1 MARPLKATTSSPF
14 HGRHPYRTRNT
25 TIMQKIAAFLAL
37 VALTLQ
43 GFGQKEVVSAYN
55 ANKEGDFASAATY
68 IEQAIQNPK
77 ANVKNKTWRYRGEI
91 YLNISKDTVLFAAY
105 PDALT
110 KSKDSYMKAQE
121 LDTKGSY
128 AQECQVGLGQV
139 QMAASNAGIGQYN
152 TGDFGKAG
160 GFFDLAAEIALAF
173 DAVDTMALYN
183 SALCYE
189 KSGDVDL
196 AVARYQSCAD
206 IGYQVPNVFLFISNL
221 YRESDREAEALAT
234 LAEARKSYPR
244 EQSLIIEEL
253 NIYLTNEE
261 FDKAK
266 ENLALA
272 AEQDP
277 TNEILWFSLGSVLD
291 NLGNAEEAIEAYLK
305 ALEVKADYFDANYN
319 LGALYF
325 NQAVQ
330 GINEAND
337 MWKPR
342 MTAAESNQ
350 QKTLEE
356 NAKALFGT
364 ARPYLESA
372 HATDPEDS
380 QTMRS
385 LKDIYARTGEDDKWT
400 EMSAKLKA
408 LGQ

>member
-1 MARPLKATTSSPF
+1 MRLARPLNNDGASMYFCDELKPKNMRNFATL
-14 HGRHPYRTRNT
+14 
-25 TIMQKIAAFLAL
+25 MALAAISFQGLA
-37 VALTLQ
+37 
-43 GFGQKEVVSAYN
+43 QKEVVSAYN
-55 ANKEGDFASAATY
+55 ANKEGDYATAASY
-68 IEQAIQNPK
+68 IEQAIENPK

-91 YLNISKDTVLFAAY
+91 YLNISKDSTLFAAF

-110 KSKDSYMKAQE
+110 IAKDSYMKAKE

-128 AQECQVGLGQV
+128 AQECQIGLGQV
-139 QMAASNAGIGQYN
+139 QMAASNAGIAQYN
-152 TGDFGKAG
+152 TGDFGRAG
-160 GFFDLAAEIALAF
+160 GFFDLSAEIASAF
-173 DAVDTMALYN
+173 EATDTMALYN

-189 KSGDVDL
+189 KAGNVEL
-196 AVARYQSCAD
+196 AVARYQACAD
-206 IGYQVPNVFLFISNL
+206 IEYQVPNVFLFISNL
-221 YRESDREAEALAT
+221 YRTTGQEELALQT
-234 LAEARKSYPR
+234 LADARKAYPR

-342 MTAAESNQ
+342 MTKTESDA
-350 QKTLEE
+350 QKKLEDD
-356 NAKALFGT
+356 AKALFAT
-364 ARPYLESA
+364 AKPYLEAA
-372 HATDPEDS
+372 HAQDSEDVE
-380 QTMRS
+380 TMRS
-385 LKDIYARTGEDDKWT
+385 LRDVYARTGDDDKLLD
-400 EMSAKLKA
+400 MSAKLKA

>member
-1 MARPLKATTSSPF
+1 MRLARPLSNDEPSTYFCDELKPKNMRNFATL
-14 HGRHPYRTRNT
+14 
-25 TIMQKIAAFLAL
+25 MALAAISFQGLA
-37 VALTLQ
+37 
-43 GFGQKEVVSAYN
+43 QKEVVSAYN
-55 ANKEGDFASAATY
+55 ANKEGDYATAASY
-68 IEQAIQNPK
+68 IEQAIENPK
-77 ANVKNKTWRYRGEI
+77 AKVKNKTWRYRGEI
-91 YLNISKDTVLFAAY
+91 YLNISKDSTLFAAF

-110 KSKDSYMKAQE
+110 IAKDSYMKAKE

-128 AQECQVGLGQV
+128 AQECQIGLGQV
-139 QMAASNAGIGQYN
+139 QMAASNAGITQYN
-152 TGDFGKAG
+152 TGDFGRAG
-160 GFFDLAAEIALAF
+160 GFFDLSAEIASAF
-173 DAVDTMALYN
+173 EATDTMALYN

-189 KSGDVDL
+189 KAGNVEL
-196 AVARYQSCAD
+196 AVARYQACAD
-206 IGYQVPNVFLFISNL
+206 IQYQVPNVFLFISNL
-221 YRESDREAEALAT
+221 YRTAGQEDLALQT
-234 LAEARKSYPR
+234 LADARKAYPR

-291 NLGNAEEAIEAYLK
+291 NLGNAAEAIEAYLK

-342 MTAAESNQ
+342 MTKTESDA
-350 QKTLEE
+350 QKKLEDD
-356 NAKALFGT
+356 AKALFAT
-364 ARPYLESA
+364 AKPYLEAA
-372 HATDPEDS
+372 HAVDADDVE
-380 QTMRS
+380 TMRS
-385 LKDIYARTGEDDKWT
+385 LRDVYARTGDDDKLLD
-400 EMSAKLKA
+400 MSAKLKA

>member
-1 MARPLKATTSSPF
+1 MRLARTLTNDEPSTYFCDELKPKNMRNFATLMAL
-14 HGRHPYRTRNT
+14 
-25 TIMQKIAAFLAL
+25 AAISFQGLA
-37 VALTLQ
+37 
-43 GFGQKEVVSAYN
+43 QKEVVSAYN
-55 ANKEGDFASAATY
+55 ANKEGDYATAASY
-68 IEQAIQNPK
+68 IEQAIENPK

-91 YLNISKDTVLFAAY
+91 YLNISKDSTLFAAF

-110 KSKDSYMKAQE
+110 IAKESYMKAKE

-128 AQECQVGLGQV
+128 AQECQIGLGQV
-139 QMAASNAGIGQYN
+139 QMAASNAGITQYN
-152 TGDFGKAG
+152 TGDFGRAG
-160 GFFDLAAEIALAF
+160 GFFDLSAEIASAF
-173 DAVDTMALYN
+173 EATDTMALYN

-189 KSGDVDL
+189 KAGNVEL
-196 AVARYQSCAD
+196 AVARYQACAD
-206 IGYQVPNVFLFISNL
+206 IQYQVPNVFLFISNL
-221 YRESDREAEALAT
+221 YRTSGQEDLALQT
-234 LAEARKSYPR
+234 LADARKAYPR

-266 ENLALA
+266 ENLTLA

-342 MTAAESNQ
+342 MTKTESDA
-350 QKTLEE
+350 QKKLEDD
-356 NAKALFGT
+356 AKALFAT
-364 ARPYLESA
+364 AKPYLEAA
-372 HATDPEDS
+372 HAVDSEDVE
-380 QTMRS
+380 TMRS
-385 LKDIYARTGEDDKWT
+385 LRDVYARTGDDDKLLD
-400 EMSAKLKA
+400 MSAKLKA